1 MDLMTEVSERITDTE
16 KRVNELLGHLE
27 QQASLEKTLTKA
39 GADIRSLAR
48 STKGAVESLHS
59 ALGSFREAVEAFKRH
74 DPRGVLDEIGKVSA
88 RIEESGQETRRALGE
103 VVQRHMREQFDEIGK
118 VSTRIEESSQETR
131 RALGEVVER
140 QFHQIQKVK
149 QVSYVT
155 LAIVL
160 GLVAFLGFVA
170 Q

>member
-1 MDLMTEVSERITDTE
+1 MDLMTEVSERIADTE
-16 KRVNELLGHLE
+16 KRVNELVGHLE

-39 GADIRSLAR
+39 GTDIRSLAR
-48 STKGAVESLHS
+48 STKVAVESLQS

-74 DPRGVLDEIGKVSA
+74 DPMVVLDEIGKVGA
-88 RIEESGQETRRALGE
+88 RIEASGQETRRALE
-103 VVQRHMREQFDEIGK
+103 
-118 VSTRIEESSQETR
+118 
-131 RALGEVVER
+131 EVVER
-140 QFHQIQKVK
+140 HIREQFHQIQKVK
-149 QVSYVT
+149 RVSYMT